1 MRLRLP
7 SLPVPVRLPIGVP
20 KPARLPEDKTPPRP
34 WIRRL
39 PLRVTLLVTAGLLA
53 IPSVVLV
60 RLPRPRAEGLGR
72 LLPQAALLQSFTATP
87 ERGVPQLW
95 QQRLPGPLADQFWRQ
110 QRQTWWQFW
119 GKDGTVGAFLVMPTP
134 RPVRIG
140 ALPRPANSVE
150 VDGLL
155 VVAPNALS
163 LSLLNQTLR
172 TAPRQQRGLQQRC
185 LDLLERRQ
193 STYWNAD
200 GLGAM
205 AGELAPLLQAF
216 QEGCLELQLAAG
228 SLQFQGEAGAL
239 AGLVEPA
246 KGGSSPTA
254 GGPGPADLP
263 PPLGNDL
270 LLQVSGPTLQPLLDG
285 LLRRE
290 LIREPLITA
299 YGLSE
304 ADLRLLKDSPF
315 LLSLRPVASGPF
327 VAGLDLVVAP
337 KGERKSWSRMLD
349 GISERLFERG
359 FQVAAETSTSWR
371 DADERIVGGWRWLSD
386 QKQPLLQLFL
396 GPEPPPFKSPF
407 AKSQAWNA
415 LPGLRLQARPAALAS
430 LSLLPLQLPM
440 PLQQADQLQVLAQT
454 DFQAAKGAPSRVLG
468 RLTITAR
475 PATPQSQRPPQ
486 PRTQPQ
492 QTLQQVPPQPQI
504 PVAP

>member
-1 MRLRLP
+1 
-7 SLPVPVRLPIGVP
+7 
-20 KPARLPEDKTPPRP
+20 
-34 WIRRL
+34 
-39 PLRVTLLVTAGLLA
+39 
-53 IPSVVLV
+53 
-60 RLPRPRAEGLGR
+60 
-72 LLPQAALLQSFTATP
+72 
-87 ERGVPQLW
+87 
-95 QQRLPGPLADQFWRQ
+95 
-110 QRQTWWQFW
+110 
-119 GKDGTVGAFLVMPTP
+119 
-134 RPVRIG
+134 
-140 ALPRPANSVE
+140 
-150 VDGLL
+150 
-155 VVAPNALS
+155 
-163 LSLLNQTLR
+163 
-172 TAPRQQRGLQQRC
+172 
-185 LDLLERRQ
+185 
-193 STYWNAD
+193 
-200 GLGAM
+200 
-205 AGELAPLLQAF
+205 
-216 QEGCLELQLAAG
+216 
-228 SLQFQGEAGAL
+228 
-239 AGLVEPA
+239 
-246 KGGSSPTA
+246 
-254 GGPGPADLP
+254 
-263 PPLGNDL
+263 
-270 LLQVSGPTLQPLLDG
+270 LQPLLDG

-299 YGLSE
+299 YGLRE